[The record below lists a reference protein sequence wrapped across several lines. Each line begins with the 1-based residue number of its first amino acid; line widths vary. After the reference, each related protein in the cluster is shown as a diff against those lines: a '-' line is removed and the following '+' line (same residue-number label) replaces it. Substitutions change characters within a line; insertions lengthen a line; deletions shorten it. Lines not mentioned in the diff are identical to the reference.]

1 MLAWLTENQSKYLVM
16 LVLFINVLTI
26 FLYLK
31 QYVVSSE
38 EEEHSETYDTEDPS
52 DVSGHSGL
60 RAAIDSAKEDIII
73 SIDYYADKY
82 VARAKRDANNAME
95 ALYQD
100 LEKKYKP
107 KNFTARWCW
116 E

>member
-1 MLAWLTENQSKYLVM
+1 M

-52 DVSGHSGL
+52 DVSGRSGL

-82 VARAKRDANNAME
+82 VARAKRYANNAME

-100 LEKKYKP
+100 LEKKY
-107 KNFTARWCW
+107 
-116 E
+116 

>member
-1 MLAWLTENQSKYLVM
+1 MSSNASLVDRKSKQVFSHDS
-16 LVLFINVLTI
+16 VIRQCVNHF

-31 QYVVSSE
+31 EYVVSSE

-52 DVSGHSGL
+52 DVSGRSGL

-82 VARAKRDANNAME
+82 VARAKRYANNAME

-100 LEKKYKP
+100 LEKKY
-107 KNFTARWCW
+107 
-116 E
+116 

>member
-26 FLYLK
+26 FFLYLK
-31 QYVVSSE
+31 EYVVSSE

-52 DVSGHSGL
+52 DVFGRSGL

-82 VARAKRDANNAME
+82 VARAKRYANNAME

-100 LEKKYKP
+100 LEKKY
-107 KNFTARWCW
+107 
-116 E
+116 